1 MDNVEKMLRKVQEM
15 HELLTRQQQELQV
28 LAEEAL
34 RAAGID
40 VEEEVEE
47 WMPIVIEAEQDG
59 EEGVLRFQCLMDA
72 CNFALEQ
79 RLGGMDDE
87 EPPV

>member
-1 MDNVEKMLRKVQEM
+1 MDNVEKMLRKVQEL
-15 HELLTRQQQELQV
+15 HELLARQQQELQA

-40 VEEEVEE
+40 VEEEVED
-47 WMPIVIEAEQDG
+47 WMPIVVEAEQGG

-72 CNFALEQ
+72 CNFELER
-79 RLGGMDDE
+79 RLGDLGDE